1 MPQPFAQPTNFLDP
15 RLTSEGKLYAPI
27 RFEEIT
33 KEIYLI
39 TKHTHNTYSDVLKM
53 TPTERNY
60 ILKFIVADL
69 QKQKEIIDAQ
79 QQRANKK

>member
-15 RLTSEGKLYAPI
+15 RLTSDGKLYAPA

-33 KEIYLI
+33 QEIYLI
-39 TKHTHNTYSDVLKM
+39 TKHTHNTYSDVIKM

-60 ILKFIVADL
+60 IMKFIFADF
-69 QKQKEIIDAQ
+69 QKQKEIIEAQ
-79 QQRANKK
+79 QQKANKK